1 MLKKHLQNI
10 VEKELTSK
18 PLDLWNAMKEEINNQ
33 NEKVINP
40 TLKRLNDSKLTEIMH
55 SLLTVIIAHEQYIEA
70 YKSLADIYGAIT
82 HTMVSAAH
90 MLSKRLKQIVSM
102 GNENVTN
109 ANCEY
114 KSSFD
119 SCYFS
124 NN

>member
-33 NEKVINP
+33 NVKVIKP

-55 SLLTVIIAHEQYIEA
+55 GLLTVIIAHEQYIEA

-82 HTMVSAAH
+82 RTLVSAAH

-109 ANCEY
+109 GNCE
-114 KSSFD
+114 
-119 SCYFS
+119 
-124 NN
+124 